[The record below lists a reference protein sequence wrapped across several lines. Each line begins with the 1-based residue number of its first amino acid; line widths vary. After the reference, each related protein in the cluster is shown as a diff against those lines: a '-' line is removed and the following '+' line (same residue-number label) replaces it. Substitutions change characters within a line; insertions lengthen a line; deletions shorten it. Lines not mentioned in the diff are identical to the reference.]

1 MARCDPR
8 HISPQALGQL
18 CQGKALP
25 VVLGEDAHAGQ
36 GTEQAVKGSR
46 MGLRGRGQVGGATGP
61 KATNF
66 SFEHDGWQFVGLD
79 STDGTKAKVA
89 VRDDTLKWLD
99 EAVTKLDKKKPLVL
113 FTHIPLGPLVIYRA
127 TNADEVLERF
137 KNYNL
142 QAVFNGHFHAST
154 ERKVG
159 NVILT
164 TNRCCSFSRKN
175 HDGSKEKGYFLCQA
189 KEGKI
194 TREFVE
200 YK

>member
-1 MARCDPR
+1 MARCDPGTSVRR
-8 HISPQALGQL
+8 HSASSVREKP
-18 CQGKALP
+18 LP
-25 VVLGEDAHAGQ
+25 VVLGEDAHAGE

-61 KATNF
+61 KATSF

-99 EAVTKLDKKKPLVL
+99 EAVTKLDKKKPLLL

-159 NVILT
+159 QVILT

-175 HDGSKEKGYFLCQA
+175 HDGSKQKGYFLCHA
-189 KEGKI
+189 KEGKT